1 MAARIS
7 TTQEIFN
14 DLNWDPSVSV
24 VVGDITNAVLNSAN
38 GIHVVAEDEDVTLWA
53 DILNGEAV
61 DYRAFRVKDGLE
73 IGIVEF
79 TEPGPLRP
87 DEEPAG
93 NPPPDGGVP
102 AGNPPPDVL
111 GHLGGVPAANRK
123 CHWVCVSGYGGYRCW
138 RKC

>member
-1 MAARIS
+1 MEAQSS
-7 TTQEIFN
+7 TTQEIFS
-14 DLNWDPSVSV
+14 LAWDPSAPGII
-24 VVGDITNAVLNSAN
+24 VGDITREVRDCPN
-38 GIHVVAEDEDVTLWA
+38 GINVVAEDEDYKLWA

-123 CHWVCVSGYGGYRCW
+123 CHLVCVSGYGGYRCW